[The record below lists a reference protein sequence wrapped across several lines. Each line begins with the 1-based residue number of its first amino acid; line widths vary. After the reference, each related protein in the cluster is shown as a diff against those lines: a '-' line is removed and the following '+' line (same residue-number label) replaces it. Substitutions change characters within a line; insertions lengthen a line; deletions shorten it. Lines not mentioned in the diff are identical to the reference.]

1 MPLDRTESCARRLDG
16 EDPLARFREEFH
28 VPTGIYLCGNSL
40 GLAPKTARALV
51 EEELEAWARLGV
63 EGHFRGNHPWMPY
76 HRLLREPMAR
86 VVGALPSEVV
96 VMNSLGVNLHLLMAS
111 FYRPTAGRFKIL
123 IEAGA
128 FPSDRYAV
136 SSQASFHGFDPRDAV
151 LECEDGDLFS
161 CIEDEGESIAL
172 ILIGNVNYATGRAF
186 GVAAITEAGHAKGCR
201 VGFDLAHG
209 AGNLLLDLHDA
220 GPDFAVW
227 CSYKYLNG
235 GPGAVAGAFVHE
247 RHARD
252 RTLPRFAGWWGH
264 DEATRFEMGRE
275 FRPMEGAEGWQ
286 LSNPPILQM
295 AALRASLDVF
305 DRAGMKALREKSE
318 RLTGYLEWLLEPLA
332 PKGFRILT
340 PRVKEERGAQL
351 SLQIAGGRG
360 REILAR
366 LSDEGVVC
374 DFREPD
380 ILRLAPVPLYN
391 RFLDV
396 HRFVQVLEEVL

>member
-16 EDPLARFREEFH
+16 EDPLARFRDEFH
-28 VPTGIYLCGNSL
+28 LPPGIYLCGNSL
-40 GLAPKTARALV
+40 GLAPKSARAFV

-63 EGHFRGNHPWMPY
+63 DGHFRGSHPWMPY

-96 VMNSLGVNLHLLMAS
+96 VMNSLSVNLHLLMAS
-111 FYRPTAGRFKIL
+111 FYRPTAERFKIL

-136 SSQASFHGFDPRDAV
+136 SSQATFHGLDPRAAV
-151 LECEDGDLFS
+151 LECEDDELFS
-161 CIEDEGESIAL
+161 RIEDEGDTIAL
-172 ILIGNVNYATGRAF
+172 ILIGNVNYATGKAF
-186 GVAAITEAGHAKGCR
+186 DVAAIAQAGHSKGCR

-209 AGNLLLDLHDA
+209 AGNLLLDLHED

-235 GPGAVAGAFVHE
+235 GPGTVAGAFVHE
-247 RHARD
+247 RHAED
-252 RTLPRFAGWWGH
+252 RTLPRLAGWWGH
-264 DEATRFEMGRE
+264 DETTRFEMGPE
-275 FRPMEGAEGWQ
+275 FHPMEGAEGWQ

-295 AALRASLDVF
+295 AALRASIEIF

-318 RLTGYLEWLLEPLA
+318 RLTGYLEWLLEPLPA
-332 PKGFRILT
+332 TRLRILT
-340 PRVKEERGAQL
+340 PGAKDERGAQL
-351 SLQIAGGRG
+351 SLQVFGGRA
-360 REILAR
+360 REVLSR
-366 LSDEGVVC
+366 LTNEGVVC

-380 ILRLAPVPLYN
+380 ILRVAPVPLYN

-396 HRFVQVLEEVL
+396 HRFVQVLEEIL